1 MRSLVPGPPPSG
13 RAPLEEPLPGGT
25 SLWRVFRHGKSAPTE
40 FDSRDVTQRFRPV
53 RSSSGSIVP
62 VLYAA
67 TSCAGAYFE
76 TVFRSWNE
84 DPPPDRAYSI
94 VPADLRGRSRARLVS
109 RRDLRLAKL
118 YGPGLTR
125 LHVTRERL
133 IVPSG
138 ENDYAQT
145 ARWGQWLWERPEAYD
160 GLVWVS
166 RRHDDAQ
173 SMLFF
178 GDRVQPADFEVAQ
191 VDRLDD
197 PDVFEELVSFADS
210 CGIHV
215 GFGLAEL

>member
-1 MRSLVPGPPPSG
+1 MHSLVPVPPTSG
-13 RAPLEEPLPGGT
+13 RTPLEESLPSGT
-25 SLWRVFRHGKSAPTE
+25 SLWRVFRHGTAAPAE
-40 FDSRDVTQRFRPV
+40 FDGREVTQRFRPV
-53 RSSSGSIVP
+53 RSSRGSIVP

-84 DPPPDRAYSI
+84 DLQPDRAYSI
-94 VPADLRGRSRARLVS
+94 VPADVRGRSRARLVS
-109 RRDLRLAKL
+109 RRVLRLAKL

-138 ENDYAQT
+138 EKDYAQT
-145 ARWGQWLWERPEAYD
+145 ARWGQWLWERAEAYD

-166 RRHDDAQ
+166 RRHDDAK

-178 GDRVQPADFEVAQ
+178 GDRVKAADFEVAQ

-215 GFGLAEL
+215 GFGLGEV